1 MATRWSLGPVFETEM
16 KISSRRWQ
24 VYAGRALFVAALLIG
39 MGSIW
44 WSYLDAKWSVGL
56 QNQAK
61 IGEAYFYAM
70 VGVQL
75 ALTMI
80 VAPAATAGAVCV
92 ERSRGSLA
100 HMLVTD
106 LTAREII
113 LGKLLARLLPIFALV
128 ACAWPVAALG
138 TLLGGI
144 NPDDL
149 TMAFAI
155 TLVVGILGCSM
166 ALALST
172 WAKTV
177 HEVLMASYTFW
188 AVVLLAYPIAYSL
201 TFTFGGW
208 LARRWMLTA
217 NPFWLAFA
225 PYIEPGKNG
234 LWEYGCFF
242 GVALGLSA
250 LCILVS
256 IAGVRIN
263 PLGEARPKRK
273 ANAMRVFSLIGRLT
287 RHLPGPSLDGNPVLW
302 REWHRARS
310 SRPMQLLM
318 TALLLASTVACF
330 HGAWEIFME
339 GFHPRVGF
347 AGVMAM
353 LIQTVFGLLVLA
365 VFSSLSFSEERRRGS
380 LDVLLSTPLSTRSIV
395 LGKWLAM
402 FRFPPLLAIGPAI
415 LCGAFAQDDLGRFMA
430 TRPGASRVP
439 SLNGPERVLFA
450 ALMPLTILAHGA
462 WISTLGLALS
472 VWIRRE
478 SRAIALVAAAY
489 VLYVIAIP
497 IAAIVLAGPGG
508 SGPFGSIAWVLAT
521 SPVFAT
527 IQIIEGLTTWQVNA
541 TNALLWVAFWDLIA
555 VGAAMKLLWATI
567 KVFDR
572 KFDRVP
578 EAGILDRLR
587 SRYRQR
593 RGPADEGVSRRIGQA
608 TESVSVST

>member
-1 MATRWSLGPVFETEM
+1 MSSRLGPVFDTEM

-24 VYAGRALFVAALLIG
+24 VYAGRALFVVCLLIG
-39 MGSIW
+39 MTSIW
-44 WSYLDAKWSVGL
+44 WSYLDAQWSVGL

-106 LTAREII
+106 LTSREII
-113 LGKLLARLLPIFALV
+113 LGKLVARLLPTFALI

-155 TLVVGILGCSM
+155 TLAVGILGCSL
-166 ALALST
+166 ALAFST

-177 HEVLMASYTFW
+177 HEVLMAVYTFW
-188 AVVLLAYPIAYSL
+188 GMILLAYPIGYSL
-201 TFTFGGW
+201 SFTFGGW
-208 LARRWMLTA
+208 FAKRWMLTA

-250 LCILVS
+250 LSLVVS
-256 IAGVRIN
+256 ILGVRVN
-263 PLGEARPKRK
+263 PLGEARPRRK
-273 ANAMRVFSLIGRLT
+273 SRVTRGLSLVGRIT
-287 RHLPGPSLDGNPVLW
+287 RRLPGPSLDGNPVLW
-302 REWHRARS
+302 REWNRTRS
-310 SRPMQLLM
+310 SRPMRIVM
-318 TALLLASTVACF
+318 TALLLASTIACC
-330 HGAWEIFME
+330 HGAWEILTE
-339 GFHPRVGF
+339 GFHPRVGI

-353 LIQTVFGLLVLA
+353 LIQTVFGLLVIA
-365 VFSSLSFSEERRRGS
+365 VFASLAFSEERRRGS

-395 LGKWLAM
+395 RGKWFAT
-402 FRFPPLLAIGPAI
+402 FRILPLLAIGPAL
-415 LCGAFAQDDLGRFMA
+415 LCGAFALDDLSQYTA
-430 TRPGASRVP
+430 TLPAAARTQP
-439 SLNGPERVLFA
+439 LNGSDRAFA
-450 ALMPLTILAHGA
+450 AFLMPLTILAHGA
-462 WISTLGLALS
+462 WMASLGLALS

-478 SRAIALVAAAY
+478 SRAIAVVATVY
-489 VLYVIAIP
+489 VLYAIGMP
-497 IAAIVLAGPGG
+497 VAAIVLAGPSGN
-508 SGPFGSIAWVLAT
+508 GPFSAIAPILAS
-521 SPVFAT
+521 SPVFAA
-527 IQIIEGLTTWQVNA
+527 IQIIESLTNR
-541 TNALLWVAFWDLIA
+541 WVDTRGVLQWIAFWDL
-555 VGAAMKLLWATI
+555 AAMGGALFLLRATTR
-567 KVFDR
+567 VFDR
-572 KFDRVP
+572 KFDRVSEDWLLNPPRERPKSRQGVPIP
-578 EAGILDRLR
+578 EHLGD
-587 SRYRQR
+587 SP
-593 RGPADEGVSRRIGQA
+593 GKPEGKFQFQ
-608 TESVSVST
+608 E